1 MTCIYRC
8 VSYID
13 GYINIYAYMWY
24 LYCKYMCVYI
34 HDTIYIYLYKT
45 IYIFSTGF
53 AVSAPPLDACHLLE
67 LFEIS
72 ISTSLK
78 VVTGRKFI
86 SFVGVHKK
94 CFTNKYDKIRP
105 LTPDPSTFRQDSPCT
120 SWIDGQRSFVGSL
133 SQTFFISMYWYFC
146 KTWGWK
152 LPMFLNS
159 VDHLGDQPFILDI
172 LTYLNSSKTAEIQ
185 PNPP

>member
-1 MTCIYRC
+1 MGIY
-8 VSYID
+8 
-13 GYINIYAYMWY
+13 IYAYTWY
-24 LYCKYMCVYI
+24 LYCKYVYI
-34 HDTIYIYLYKT
+34 LYIYIHEPIYIYFIYLCKT

-67 LFEIS
+67 LFELS

-86 SFVGVHKK
+86 SFVDVHKK

-120 SWIDGQRSFVGSL
+120 SWIDGQRSFLGSL
-133 SQTFFISMYWYFC
+133 SQTFFISTGIFAKLEA
-146 KTWGWK
+146 KTSHVLKQCRSFGWSTVY
-152 LPMFLNS
+152 PRY
-159 VDHLGDQPFILDI
+159 IDI
-172 LTYLNSSKTAEIQ
+172 FE
-185 PNPP
+185 